1 MKIGSIL
8 GVSRWTISG
17 RVDEFGLSHLQMFS
31 DISDNDLDNLVRD
44 FMSRHA
50 TFAQATFAQRITI
63 CKGVVFEHLLT
74 ALTHQTQHYVGEH

>member
-31 DISDNDLDNLVRD
+31 DISDNKLDNLVRD
-44 FMSRHA
+44 FVTTWRDNW
-50 TFAQATFAQRITI
+50 
-63 CKGVVFEHLLT
+63 
-74 ALTHQTQHYVGEH
+74 